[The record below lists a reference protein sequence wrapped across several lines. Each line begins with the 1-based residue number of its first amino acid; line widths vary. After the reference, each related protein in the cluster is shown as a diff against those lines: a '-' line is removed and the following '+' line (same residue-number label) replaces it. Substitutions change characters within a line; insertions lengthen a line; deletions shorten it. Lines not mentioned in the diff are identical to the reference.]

1 MEFNR
6 ALPASVVIKFMVT
19 GVVLPF
25 NISSTCLVFKS
36 RLINGF
42 SKNNANS
49 FEFSAE
55 FLMARSSDSTL
66 SNDLDFEA
74 AVYVA
79 LAYRALRPYRSRGG
93 RCAASVAIDRRTTEV
108 VAVRRRVILDN
119 IINVL
124 CCYC

>member
-1 MEFNR
+1 MLLTNN
-6 ALPASVVIKFMVT
+6 IKF
-19 GVVLPF
+19 LP
-25 NISSTCLVFKS
+25 
-36 RLINGF
+36 

-49 FEFSAE
+49 LEFSAE

-93 RCAASVAIDRRTTEV
+93 RCAASVAIVRRTTEV

-119 IINVL
+119 IIIL
-124 CCYC
+124 CFVIVNCSVWWRGGKDDERDG